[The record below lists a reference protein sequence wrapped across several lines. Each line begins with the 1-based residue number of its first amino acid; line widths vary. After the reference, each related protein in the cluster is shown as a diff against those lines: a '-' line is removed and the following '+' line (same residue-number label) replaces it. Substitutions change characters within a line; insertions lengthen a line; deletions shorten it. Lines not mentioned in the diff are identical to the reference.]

1 MAEILT
7 DVLGCMFWGA
17 LGAAVVLCLGV
28 VWAALRVSSD
38 DWGNDDDE

>member
-1 MAEILT
+1 MAEILAG
-7 DVLGCMFWGA
+7 VLGCMFWGA